1 MWLPLAMR
9 NLLRNQRRTLLTLA
23 VIALGTMMS
32 FLIGGMIVNALDTL
46 KEAAVAQ
53 YGNLQ
58 IASPLLWED
67 DNQGEDA
74 MITPEVFEQISQ
86 ILFDNPLVAAFTPQL
101 IYSGIGT
108 TTDKAKVL
116 NVIAFEP
123 GNAALDYNTLVVSGN
138 PLDEE
143 TRDPVLIGGS
153 LSKELNLKPGDF
165 LKLTAS
171 TIGGAFNQETYQVA
185 GIYFRNDVQA
195 ESQLVFVPL
204 DTGIKSIGSK
214 GGVSRLAV
222 RLTSLEQTP
231 AVAAQLQRKL
241 DEAGLDFQV
250 RTWEQLSASYRQ
262 TRGFFDAMFG
272 FLMTAITLLV
282 FFIVFQVLSMSF
294 FERTR
299 EIGTIRAIGTK
310 RYQVFTLFFLESL
323 LIGALG
329 GGLGLVAGWLLG
341 LGLNGLSFSWTPP
354 GALQPFP
361 IEAVLR
367 LENAMVPVTISVL
380 ATLLS
385 ALYPSLHSARL
396 GIVDALRTH

>member
-32 FLIGGMIVNALDTL
+32 FLIGGMIANALDTL
-46 KEAAVAQ
+46 QKAAVAQ

-67 DNQGEDA
+67 DNQGTDA
-74 MITPEVFEQISQ
+74 MITPETLEQLSR
-86 ILFDNPLVAAFTPQL
+86 ILSNNPWVSAFSPQL

-116 NVIAFEP
+116 NVIAFVP
-123 GNAALDYNTLVVSGN
+123 GNAALDYNTLVVSGD
-138 PLDEE
+138 PLDEQM
-143 TRDPVLIGGS
+143 RDPVLLGGS
-153 LSKELNLKPGDF
+153 LAKELNLQTGDF
-165 LKLTAS
+165 LRLTTS

-185 GIYFRNDVQA
+185 GIYFRNDVQD

-204 DTGIKSIGSK
+204 KTGVKSIGSK
-214 GGVSRLAV
+214 GSVSRLAV
-222 RLTSLEQTP
+222 TLTSLEQTP
-231 AVAAQLQRKL
+231 AVADSLQRQL
-241 DEAGLDFQV
+241 DEAGLNLQV
-250 RTWEQLSASYRQ
+250 RTWEQLSAPYRQ
-262 TRGFFDAMFG
+262 TRGFFDTMFG

-299 EIGTIRAIGTK
+299 EIGTLRAIGTK
-310 RYQVFTLFFLESL
+310 RHQVFTMFFLESL
-323 LIGALG
+323 LIGGLG
-329 GGLGLVAGWLLG
+329 GGLGLLVGWLLG
-341 LGLNGLSFSWTPP
+341 SGINGLAFSWTPP

-361 IEAVLR
+361 IEAVLQ
-367 LENAMVPVTISVL
+367 LKNAVMPLTISVL

-385 ALYPSLHSARL
+385 AFYPSLHSARL
-396 GIVDALRTH
+396 GIVDALRTN